1 MVCCSKTTNGGNLWT
16 QQIAVTSTELNS
28 VFFTDMNTGYAV
40 GFSDS
45 TGTGI
50 VLKTIDAGTIWTSQP
65 LGAERLTSVCFPS
78 SDTGFVTSVNGS
90 IMKTTDGG
98 ASWQTQS
105 TGAYNYLLS
114 VYFPDVNTGYAVG
127 GYDSAA
133 ISKGIILKTIDGGV
147 SWANQNSGTAI
158 WIESVFFIN
167 PNTGYAVGQW
177 GLILKTTNGGNQWTQ
192 QSPGTSNTLTS
203 VFFVNADTGY
213 VVGQVNSGVN
223 GTILKTTDGGAYWI
237 HQNPGTTEWLY
248 SVFFPNSDTG
258 YAVGNSAII
267 LKTEDGGGYPLNIIE
282 KSSDSNTL
290 AVYPCPSDYQITIE
304 TNETTNLRIL
314 SILNICGQEVLSQ
327 VINGQKTM
335 IDVRNLSRGIYMVK
349 VVGETGINVGKF
361 VKK

>member
-1 MVCCSKTTNGGNLWT
+1 
-16 QQIAVTSTELNS
+16 
-28 VFFTDMNTGYAV
+28 MNTGYAV
-40 GFSDS
+40 GYSDS

-65 LGAERLTSVCFPS
+65 LGVDRLTSVCFPS
-78 SDTGFVTSVNGS
+78 PDTGFVTGVNGS
-90 IMKTTDGG
+90 IMKTKDGG

-114 VYFPDVNTGYAVG
+114 VYFPDVNIGYAVG

-147 SWANQNSGTAI
+147 SWTNQNSGTAI

-167 PNTGYAVGQW
+167 PDTGYAVGQW

-223 GTILKTTDGGAYWI
+223 GTILKTTDGGVHWI

-248 SVFFPNSDTG
+248 SVFFTNADMG

-267 LKTEDGGGYPLNIIE
+267 LKTEDGGGYPLNVIE
-282 KSSDSNTL
+282 KPNDSNSL
-290 AVYPCPSDYQITIE
+290 KVYPSPSDYEITIDATE
-304 TNETTNLRIL
+304 LYGVSNL
-314 SILNICGQEVLSQ
+314 SIINLSGKEVLCQ
-327 VINGQKTM
+327 VINGQKTI
-335 IDVRNLSRGIYMVK
+335 IDIKNLSRGIYMVK
-349 VVGETGINVGKF
+349 VVGETVVKVGKL
-361 VKK
+361 VKQ